1 MFLATPTSP
10 AALRLPHPH
19 QDPSATKQMV
29 FDLFVSLL
37 GHPISQRGCP
47 GVNDTDEGCPMPAY
61 SDALRAKPLP
71 ECPAR
76 RGRALPGSHL
86 PSCGF
91 GLLPKPTS
99 SPGLKTRSPSQLS
112 QDPAE
117 GWPGPGVTMHLKLPQ
132 LKAVCPPPFLHSS
145 TRPAQPRERPLRLW

>member
-1 MFLATPTSP
+1 MERFGDCGSSCTWNEQLERVSQEPAWCSESSESLFLATPTSP

-47 GVNDTDEGCPMPAY
+47 GVNGTDEGCPMPAS

-71 ECPAR
+71 KCPAR
-76 RGRALPGSHL
+76 
-86 PSCGF
+86 
-91 GLLPKPTS
+91 
-99 SPGLKTRSPSQLS
+99 
-112 QDPAE
+112 
-117 GWPGPGVTMHLKLPQ
+117 
-132 LKAVCPPPFLHSS
+132 
-145 TRPAQPRERPLRLW
+145 